1 MADLEPQPEPKLT
14 RWPRLALLANRLLAI
29 TIAVGGNDSDE
40 PAPEGAG
47 TGLTPAPV
55 ETPDEAH
62 ILVGEAFAQAAQDDN
77 DAPAIAAAAE
87 AGPGVLNEVQRS
99 EAALKDYK
107 KTVQEKRDNTVN
119 KAEEKMKKQLQ
130 PSNLDKVVQAREHR
144 HQMTVDSKALLA
156 TRHITQGHAAKEMRT
171 DQGQLSNFFNRPFD
185 FFNPSTKLEQKLDD
199 WIKEHTPS

>member
-77 DAPAIAAAAE
+77 DAPAIAAAVK
-87 AGPGVLNEVQRS
+87 AGPVVLNKAQRC

-119 KAEEKMKKQLQ
+119 KAEETMKTQLQ
-130 PSNLDKVVQAREHR
+130 QSSLDEVVQAWEHR
-144 HQMTVDSKALLA
+144 HQLTEDFNALLA
-156 TRHITQGHAAKEMRT
+156 TRNIKQKQATKEMRV
-171 DQGQLSNFFNRPFD
+171 DQGQLSHFFNS
-185 FFNPSTKLEQKLDD
+185 FNFSTCHGPVL
-199 WIKEHTPS
+199 